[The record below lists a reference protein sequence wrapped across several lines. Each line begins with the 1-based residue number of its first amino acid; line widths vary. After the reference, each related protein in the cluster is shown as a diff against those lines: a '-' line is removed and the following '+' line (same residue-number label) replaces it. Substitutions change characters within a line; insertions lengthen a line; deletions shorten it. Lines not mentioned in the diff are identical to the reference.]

1 MNVKLTLQLDQDII
15 EKAKH
20 YAQSQRQ
27 SLSALVQ
34 NYFTYFFKI
43 EKYVGDRRRKKLIEY
58 IKYYLEMPEMISSFK
73 YIPIKLY
80 IDFDIKQLLLANT
93 TEYIPIFYA
102 FL

>member
-34 NYFTYFFKI
+34 NYFTYLTESQTI
-43 EKYVGDRRRKKLIEY
+43 EGIEISQN
-58 IKYYLEMPEMISSFK
+58 IKAISGV
-73 YIPIKLY
+73 IKLEE
-80 IDFDIKQLLLANT
+80 DFDLKK
-93 TEYIPIFYA
+93 EYKNYIMEKHS
-102 FL
+102 